1 MNRKGIS
8 AIMVSLILLAIS
20 LGMAIAYASTMMG
33 WFSGAINIV
42 KIDASESKIILS
54 PSNNNTRIQ
63 VVLRNMGTATIKISK
78 IEIDT
83 ETKDTKAT
91 ITFSPN
97 NKTTITIYVTNPQK
111 SGQIY
116 GSSKDVVVDADSKL
130 LIPQGCVATIYFE
143 INSQGVWKIGNTYRA
158 VIFYDGGIIDFK
170 IIVVY

>member
-8 AIMVSLILLAIS
+8 AIMVSLILLAVS

-54 PSNNNTRIQ
+54 PSNNKARIQ
-63 VVLRNMGTATIKISK
+63 IVLRNTGTTTIKISK

-83 ETKDTKAT
+83 EKSNEKAN

-97 NKTTITIYVTNPQK
+97 NGATINLTNSLQF
-111 SGQIY
+111 GQIY
-116 GSSKDVVVDADSKL
+116 GSSKDVVVDADNKL

-143 INSQGVWKIGNTYRA
+143 INSQGDWKIGNIYRA